1 MQEDQKDIYPEKA
14 DLISKMVQTKIGLLT
29 KLGNH
34 EHNQQVWQSG
44 VGELVVARRGKEVEA
59 KKAGPCPKCYLW
71 MHENALARHIQKQCD
86 VQQIRELERQIAGS
100 HSTVSQG
107 NADAVY
113 TVSQQPNLDIGIRAY
128 QERYLSQLV

>member
-1 MQEDQKDIYPEKA
+1 M
-14 DLISKMVQTKIGLLT
+14 
-29 KLGNH
+29 
-34 EHNQQVWQSG
+34 
-44 VGELVVARRGKEVEA
+44 ARRGKEVEA